1 MARLTE
7 EDKKLILADYHTG
20 NYSQRE
26 LAKKH
31 NVSIGT
37 VNKLTKEI
45 NPQNEHLVNAQTAIL
60 KAQSE
65 LPNEQMNAVMN
76 TASDKARRMGL
87 VFGGLEMLAK
97 KTNEFVEKGKAQ
109 KVVTEGN
116 GKGYSSARIIESDF
130 QSSDYKN
137 LSDTYEKI
145 GKSLGVIETTP
156 NVQIANQN
164 VQEKVNDIKIVVE
177 G

>member
-1 MARLTE
+1 VARLTD

-37 VNKLTKEI
+37 INKLTKEVV
-45 NPQNEHLVNAQTAIL
+45 PQNEHLVNAQTTIL

-65 LPNEQMNAVMN
+65 LPNEQMNAIMN
-76 TASDKARRMGL
+76 TATDKARRMGL
-87 VFGGLEMLAK
+87 IFGGLEKLAQLTSNNLDK
-97 KTNEFVEKGKAQ
+97 NKAQ
-109 KVVTEGN
+109 KVVT
-116 GKGYSSARIIESDF
+116 GKFGADVVETEL
-130 QSSDYKN
+130 QSSDLKN
-137 LSDTYEKI
+137 YADVLEKT

-156 NVQIANQN
+156 SVQIANQN